1 MSCYFKCLVTYITDI
16 RQISLCYS
24 KKSLKIAVGQFCVLQ
39 LSNILESPEQ
49 GNPPFCGYGSE
60 HVLDREYCPP
70 PHVTEQAP

>member
-1 MSCYFKCLVTYITDI
+1 MATYYYLYLTCTYCPGD
-16 RQISLCYS
+16 
-24 KKSLKIAVGQFCVLQ
+24 AVGQFCVLQ